1 MSDPRAMIVSTRKET
16 TMNII
21 TINERPETGR
31 KQRTCNVCRDPYE
44 GTNFVHCGCAV
55 KPYTVV
61 EAWRGT
67 SFEVC

>member
-1 MSDPRAMIVSTRKET
+1 MIVSTRKEI

-21 TINERPETGR
+21 IINDKPVVGLR
-31 KQRTCNVCRDPYE
+31 QRSCNVCGDPYE

-67 SFEVC
+67 SFEMR

>member
-1 MSDPRAMIVSTRKET
+1 MTV
-16 TMNII
+16 II
-21 TINERPETGR
+21 INDKPDTGKR
-31 KQRTCNVCRDPYE
+31 QRSCNVCGGPYE

-67 SFEVC
+67 SFEMR